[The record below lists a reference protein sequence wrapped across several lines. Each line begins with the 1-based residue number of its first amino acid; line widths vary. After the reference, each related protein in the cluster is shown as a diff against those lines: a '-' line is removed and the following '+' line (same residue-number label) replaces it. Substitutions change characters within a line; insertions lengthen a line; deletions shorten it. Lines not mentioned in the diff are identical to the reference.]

1 MEKVKFLLN
10 KKLELNKGKLWRKI
24 QKRYRLKWLKMLW
37 SRKLNNINLK
47 LLLDNKKKYINL
59 RSIDKHFMGKLYDL
73 KEATYRFFEKKRK
86 EKIDEDKKKDVYEYT
101 YSNKDKNF
109 LEQEFIERDDRGDV
123 VVKPG
128 DRKLKEEINIKK
140 N

>member
-47 LLLDNKKKYINL
+47 LWLDNKKKIY
-59 RSIDKHFMGKLYDL
+59 
-73 KEATYRFFEKKRK
+73 
-86 EKIDEDKKKDVYEYT
+86 
-101 YSNKDKNF
+101 
-109 LEQEFIERDDRGDV
+109 
-123 VVKPG
+123 
-128 DRKLKEEINIKK
+128 
-140 N
+140 